1 MKPLLGYIQ
10 TYLSLQKLAT
20 YISVRDRRDFKGS
33 LGLSQFPFLSLIIR
47 LIYNER

>member
-20 YISVRDRRDFKGS
+20 YIYMIEEILKVV
-33 LGLSQFPFLSLIIR
+33 
-47 LIYNER
+47 